1 MKKFLTIVIILLL
14 AVIITVFT
22 ISKKDKEDNNLTQI
36 TLAEVAHTIFYAPQ
50 YLAINNG
57 YFEEEGLKINLIL
70 TSGADAVMSAVLSG
84 DADIGFSGTEATI
97 YVYNGG
103 EKDYIKTFAGLTQ
116 KDGSFL
122 VSRKKYD
129 NFTLEDL
136 KGKTIIGGRIGG
148 MPEMTFEWA
157 LRQNN
162 KDVIKKFNKALN
174 KGLEFV
180 KNNSEEKLAECII
193 DFFPDT
199 SMNDLIKIVKR
210 YKDGNAWKENITIN
224 EEEFKHI
231 QDIMKA
237 SNELDNYV
245 EYDKLIFNE
254 FFKDY
259 E

>member
-103 EKDYIKTFAGLTQ
+103 ERDYIKTFAGLTQ

-136 KGKTIIGGRIGG
+136 KGNTITDFWTNDNIS
-148 MPEMTFEWA
+148 F
-157 LRQNN
+157 Q
-162 KDVIKKFNKALN
+162 F
-174 KGLEFV
+174 F
-180 KNNSEEKLAECII
+180 KLFLYQIIYCII
-193 DFFPDT
+193 
-199 SMNDLIKIVKR
+199 
-210 YKDGNAWKENITIN
+210 IN
-224 EEEFKHI
+224 
-231 QDIMKA
+231 
-237 SNELDNYV
+237 
-245 EYDKLIFNE
+245 
-254 FFKDY
+254 
-259 E
+259 